1 VGFSNFSF
9 GYLFDVLQIR
19 EKDEQMK
26 ISRRDKL
33 KIYGDL
39 LTVLND
45 ESKYDRIVLTRV
57 QVRIN
62 VPFDRLKKYI
72 SELKDLGLINDE
84 TSLELSEKGKQYLRE
99 YEKILDFMKRMGLAY
114 R

>member
-1 VGFSNFSF
+1 
-9 GYLFDVLQIR
+9 
-19 EKDEQMK
+19 MK

-39 LTVLND
+39 LAVLND
-45 ESKYDRIVLTRV
+45 ESKTDRIVLTRV

>member
-1 VGFSNFSF
+1 
-9 GYLFDVLQIR
+9 
-19 EKDEQMK
+19 MK

-45 ESKYDRIVLTRV
+45 ESKSDRIVLTRV

-72 SELKDLGLINDE
+72 TELKDLGLINDE

-99 YEKILDFMKRMGLAY
+99 YEKILDFMKRMGLTY
-114 R
+114 Q